1 MKLPARGRALRAQL
15 HPEPA
20 PAASETL
27 LAIED
32 LRVEFAGKEL
42 VHAVQG
48 VSFDVARGESVGIV
62 GESGSGKSTLAMAL
76 VRLLEGTTARVSG
89 TVDFGGRD
97 LLTLSRDDLVGVR
110 GRDVGM
116 LFQDPMTALNPV
128 MQIGHQIEEPI
139 VCHGRGTRAQAR
151 ARAVEMLELVGIPNP
166 GQRVHDYPHQLSG
179 GMRQRV
185 MIAVA
190 LACEPALLIADEPT
204 TALDVTVQAQILEL
218 LARLR
223 EELGMATLMITHNLG
238 VVAGICDRVL
248 VMYGGTLVE
257 SGTAEQVLTEPTHP
271 YTRGLLRALPRLDA
285 PTGRKLVP
293 IPGRSPSLAGSVE
306 GCPFHPRCEHSSERC
321 RSDRPGL
328 VGGSATTAAVAC
340 WAASE
345 SRLPPYEAGHE
356 GTASLFKG
364 PVELRLA
371 PPLAADPEP
380 EPLLAVE
387 GLEVHYPGP
396 GAWRR
401 SKHPVRAVDGIS
413 FDVRRGETLAIVGES
428 GCGKSSAGRAL
439 LALEPHA
446 AGRISFDGHEL
457 AGLDAGALRML
468 RRRMQMIFQN
478 PYESLDPRRTVAYSV
493 AEPLRIHG
501 IGAPPERAERAAE
514 LLARVGLD
522 LRQGARLP
530 HELSGGQLQRVGIA
544 RALALDPDLLL
555 CDEPF
560 SALDVSVQAQI
571 VNLLEELQD
580 ERGLTFVVIAHDLSV
595 VRHMADRVAVM
606 HLGKIVEL
614 GTRAEVFDT
623 PRHPYTKVLLSSVP
637 APDPRVERIR
647 KRLPLL
653 GEVPN
658 PASPPSGCRFRTRCY
673 FAQDLCA
680 RTEPPLDATAGGGA
694 HAVACHLWDTP
705 AVLAGAAAADDREAA
720 G

>member
-1 MKLPARGRALRAQL
+1 MSPMRVPARGHALRARQL
-15 HPEPA
+15 PSPPPRADPA
-20 PAASETL
+20 ERL
-27 LAIED
+27 LAIGD
-32 LRVEFAGKEL
+32 VHVEFAGREL

-62 GESGSGKSTLAMAL
+62 GESGSGKSTLALAL
-76 VRLLEGTTARVSG
+76 VRLLGSTARVSG
-89 TVDFGGRD
+89 RVEFGGRD
-97 LLTLSRDDLVGVR
+97 LLSAGHDELVAVR
-110 GRDVGM
+110 GRDIGM

-128 MQIGHQIEEPI
+128 MQIGRQIEEPI
-139 VCHGRGTRAQAR
+139 VSHGLGSRAAAR
-151 ARAVEMLELVGIPNP
+151 AGALEMLSLVGIPDP
-166 GQRVHDYPHQLSG
+166 RQRVHDYPHQLSG

-190 LACEPALLIADEPT
+190 LACEPSLLIADEPT

-218 LARLR
+218 LAGLR

-257 SGTAEQVLTEPTHP
+257 SGTAEQVLTKPTHP

-285 PTGRKLVP
+285 PVDRRLVP
-293 IPGRSPSLAGSVE
+293 IPGRGPSPSSEVD

-321 RSDRPGL
+321 RSDRPPLAGT
-328 VGGSATTAAVAC
+328 ATAGVAC

-345 SRLPPYEAGHE
+345 SRLPAYEPGHE
-356 GTASLFKG
+356 GTSSPFKG
-364 PVELRLA
+364 PVELTLA
-371 PPLAADPEP
+371 PAAVAEP
-380 EPLLAVE
+380 AILLDVD
-387 GLEVHYPGP
+387 GLEVHYPGA

-413 FDVRRGETLAIVGES
+413 FTVRRGETLAIVGES

-446 AGRISFDGHEL
+446 SGRVSFDGHEL
-457 AGLDAGALRML
+457 SGLDSAALRRL
-468 RRRMQMIFQN
+468 RRRMQVIFQN

-493 AEPLRIHG
+493 AEPLRIHH
-501 IGAPPERAERAAE
+501 IGTAHERAERAAE

-522 LRQGARLP
+522 RRQAARLP

-571 VNLLEELQD
+571 VNLLEELQ
-580 ERGLTFVVIAHDLSV
+580 EELGLTFVVIAHDLSV

-606 HLGKIVEL
+606 HLGKVVEL
-614 GTRAEVFDT
+614 GTRAEVFEA

-637 APDPRVERIR
+637 VPDPAVERQR
-647 KRLPLL
+647 RRLPLL
-653 GEVPN
+653 GDVPN
-658 PASPPSGCRFRTRCY
+658 PAAPPSGCRFRTRCC
-673 FAQDLCA
+673 FAQDVCA
-680 RTEPPLDATAGGGA
+680 REDPPLAGAGGSSA
-694 HAVACHLWDTP
+694 HAVACQLWDTP
-705 AVLAGAAAADDREAA
+705 AVLAGATTDDMETRT
-720 G
+720 